1 MLSAETGS
9 PSAHRRWPRALLV
22 VAVLAMLAALWLE
35 LWVQRTDAFWLDE
48 SWTGAIVGQTSW
60 IDTFHQIYW
69 DVNAPLYYVLM
80 HLWQGVFGL
89 SDMAMRAPSLICSIL
104 TPLALIFVPTGAL
117 PRAERLTWAAIVAL
131 WFPGLCFAQEARCYS
146 LLLFVSTLQTLAFLR
161 LMQRP
166 DTGRAAVWAALGATA
181 ILTHYDAILLGA
193 VQGLIYLAVHRLKA
207 VKTWPAALL
216 FLPAFGWLAYHLP
229 RIQAF
234 TRPDIAW
241 YSPLR
246 PYQLWAVIGY
256 IAGREPQL
264 WALAFIATGSLTLRF
279 ARPGRGRLDQPTA
292 AAWYGAAAAL
302 AGALVLIAVGFFRP
316 SFTYRYL
323 TPFAPGLLLGFVL
336 ILRLLGARR
345 APAAF
350 AALIIAFAGLSGWAL
365 EHMHFRM
372 APRRYNFERASSF
385 LAQIRP
391 AQLVFLWDHPVDPV
405 LHREELAALG
415 GFFLHRSGVQTPV
428 DAVILKPG
436 EDPNARLLA
445 EAQPPGSAI
454 LWLYDTVVQGTAA
467 NRSPPAIA
475 QRDPSWR
482 CRQYGH
488 GRFGVLACSRPPNT
502 PLR

>member
-1 MLSAETGS
+1 MSTAESGSSA
-9 PSAHRRWPRALLV
+9 AHRRWPRALLII
-22 VAVLAMLAALWLE
+22 AVLALLTALWLE
-35 LWVQRTDAFWLDE
+35 LWVQRTDPFWLDE
-48 SWTGAIVGQTSW
+48 SWTGAIVGQRGW

-89 SDMAMRAPSLICSIL
+89 SDAAMRAPSLICAIL
-104 TPLALIFVPTGAL
+104 TPLALIFIPTGAL
-117 PRAERLTWAAIVAL
+117 PRAERLTWAALVAL

-166 DTGRAAVWAALGATA
+166 DTGRAAVWAALGSTA
-181 ILTHYDAILLGA
+181 ILTHYDAVLLGA
-193 VQGLIYLAVHRLKA
+193 VQGVIYLAVHRMKA

-229 RIQAF
+229 RIEAF

-246 PYQLWAVIGY
+246 PYQLWAVLGY

-264 WALAFIATGSLTLRF
+264 WALAFIATGSLTVRF
-279 ARPGRGRLDQPTA
+279 AWPGRGRFDQPTA
-292 AAWYGAAAAL
+292 AAWYGALAAT
-302 AGALVLIAVGFFRP
+302 AGALVLIAIGFFRP

-345 APAAF
+345 AHAAF
-350 AALIIAFAGLSGWAL
+350 AALIVAFAVLSGWAL

-372 APRRYNFERASSF
+372 APRRYNFERASAA
-385 LAQIRP
+385 LAQARP
-391 AQLVFLWDHPVDPV
+391 QRLVFLWDHPVDPV
-405 LHREELAALG
+405 LHPEQLAALG
-415 GFFLHRSGVQTPV
+415 GFFLHRSGVPTPV

-436 EDPNARLLA
+436 EDPNARLIA
-445 EAQPPGSAI
+445 EARPPGSAI

-482 CRQYGH
+482 CRQYGR
-488 GRFGVLACSRPPNT
+488 GRFGVLACTRP
-502 PLR
+502 